1 VDAEIREV
9 WWMSVIGSTRAMA
22 ISGAAGFGL
31 VAGALFIGAP
41 LVSADEPTPTP
52 QAGQDQAAP
61 GTQGES
67 TEHAQG
73 DCPGMDQSAGSGTSG
88 VGLRGMARG
97 FRQ

>member
-1 VDAEIREV
+1 
-9 WWMSVIGSTRAMA
+9 MSVIGSTRAMVMSA
-22 ISGAAGFGL
+22 AAGFGL

-52 QAGQDQAAP
+52 QAGQETAP
-61 GTQGES
+61 GTGAQDDS

-73 DCPGMDQSAGSGTSG
+73 DCSGMDDSGAGSNGTSGG
-88 VGLRGMARG
+88 VGLRGAVRG